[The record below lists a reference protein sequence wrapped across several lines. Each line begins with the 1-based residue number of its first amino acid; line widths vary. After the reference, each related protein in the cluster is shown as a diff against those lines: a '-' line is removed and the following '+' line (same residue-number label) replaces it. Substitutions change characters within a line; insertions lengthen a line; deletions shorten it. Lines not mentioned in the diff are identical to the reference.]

1 MLAGHGQGG
10 NSGEGIEI
18 DTNPSSLLGAL
29 DRARPRPCLFTG
41 VADRPARSRF
51 WGGRGFGICLVPLVQ
66 ILGVAFLP

>member
-29 DRARPRPCLFTG
+29 DRARPRPCLLTG
-41 VADRPARSRF
+41 VADRPARSPFADR
-51 WGGRGFGICLVPLVQ
+51 WCLVVCLVSLFQ
-66 ILGVAFLP
+66 ILVVGLLP